1 MGKNSCERYYSLK
14 VCAPKKEI
22 GLLLD
27 TLGFGLEER
36 RFYGRD
42 IFDKEGFSY
51 EGVKVSSFDGFG
63 KVEEGNSEKDIHVWI
78 RKSKTL
84 DGLSESYDRAEEI
97 IDFIRSEAESFPK
110 VEVRDERYTNT
121 YESLMKGLK

>member
-1 MGKNSCERYYSLK
+1 MEKNSCERYYSWK
-14 VCAPKKEI
+14 VCAPKEEI

-27 TLGFGLEER
+27 VLGFGLGEME
-36 RFYGRD
+36 FDGRN
-42 IFDKEGFSY
+42 IFDEEGFSY
-51 EGVKVSSFDGFG
+51 DGVRVNALDGFG

-84 DGLSESYDRAEEI
+84 DELSESYDRAEEI

-121 YESLMKGLK
+121 YKSLMKGLK